1 LERFKKLFSSPG
13 RVAVAGAP
21 EGFDALVLARLARES
36 AAPAILHVA
45 EDEARMA
52 RMADSLRFFAPALDV
67 LTFPAWD
74 CLPYDR
80 VSPNSEAV
88 ARRIETLTRLA
99 GPEPAPT
106 PLVVVT
112 TVSAVLQ
119 RVPPRETFRG
129 AVFAAG
135 RGDRLAL
142 SDLTGYLARN
152 GYVRAETVREPGEFA
167 LRGGIV
173 DLFPPGC
180 AEPLRLDLF
189 GDTIEDIRSFDP
201 VTQRSDR
208 KLDGF
213 ALKPV
218 SEVPLTEESIAR
230 FRSGYRELFGAVT
243 GEDPVYEGVSEGRR
257 PAGIEHWLPLFF
269 ERLETL
275 FDYLPGAAVT
285 LDPHAGDSGEARFET
300 IADYFAARQQAPAVP
315 GEPPYRPL
323 APDRLYL
330 TRGEWE
336 ELLAPRGVAAF
347 SPFAAPEHA
356 EHTIDAGGRG
366 GRDFADVRAQPDANV
381 FDAVRDAIAAEAGEG
396 RRIAVAC
403 YSEGSR
409 ERIAGLLHDH
419 GIGETVSCESW
430 HQLTHLRPGTTALVV
445 LPLDHGWRA
454 EHTLVLT
461 EQDILGDRLARPSR
475 KRRRAEAFIAEAS
488 NLGEGDLVVHVE
500 HGIGRYEGLVAIE
513 VDRAPHDCLKIVYHG
528 GDKLFVPVE
537 NIEVLSRYGSEESAA
552 DLDKLGGAGWQA
564 RKARVRKRI
573 RDIAGQLLKIAAA
586 RALHEAPALV
596 PPEGLYDEF
605 CARFPYAETEDQ
617 VTAIAETL
625 ADLASG
631 RPMDRLVCGDVG
643 FGKTE
648 VALRAAFVAVMG
660 GVQVAIVTPTTL
672 LSRQHL
678 ATFHRRFEGL
688 PVKIEQLSRLTTA
701 REAARIKRG
710 LGEGA
715 VDIVIGTHALLAK
728 DIAFRNLGLLIVDEE
743 QHFGV
748 VQKERLKDLR
758 ANVHVLTLTATP
770 IPRTLQ
776 MALAG
781 VKEMSLIATPPV
793 DRLAVRTFILPFD
806 PVVVREAIMREHY
819 RGGQAFYVCPRIEDL
834 AGVAE
839 RLKRLVPEVRVAVA
853 HGRMPARQL
862 ESVMSAFYEGGCD
875 VLIATN
881 IIESGLDIPT
891 ANTLVVHRADMFG
904 LAQLYQLR
912 GRIGRSKQRA
922 YAYLTLPQGRV
933 LSPVAQRRL
942 EILHALDSLGA
953 GFSLASHDLDIRGAG
968 NLLGDEQSGHIRE
981 VGIELYQHMLE
992 QAVAEARGAAPV
1004 ADETAWTPQISVGV
1018 PVLIPETYVADLG
1031 VRLGLYRRIANLLD
1045 EPEIESFAA
1054 EMIDRFG
1061 ALPPEVGNLFDI
1073 VTLKRL
1079 CREAG
1084 IERIEAGPKGAV
1096 VAFRDNAF
1104 ADPAGLIDFI
1114 ARNAGTVKLRPD
1126 HRLVVQRSWE
1136 TPPERVAG
1144 VRQLLRQIAEIA
1156 GRASARPCQVKAGAV

>member
-1 LERFKKLFSSPG
+1 LERLKKFFEAPG
-13 RVAVAGAP
+13 RVVIAGAP
-21 EGFDALVLARLARES
+21 EGHDALVLSRLARETG
-36 AAPAILHVA
+36 PCAILHVA

-52 RMADSLRFFAPALDV
+52 RMAECLRFFAPGLDV

-74 CLPYDR
+74 CVPYDR
-80 VSPNSEAV
+80 VSPNGEVV

-99 GPEPAPT
+99 AEPPAA

-129 AVFAAG
+129 AVFLAG
-135 RGDRLAL
+135 LGERLPMAE
-142 SDLTGYLARN
+142 LTAYLARN
-152 GYVRAETVREPGEFA
+152 GYMRAETVREPGEYA

-173 DLFPPGC
+173 DLFPPGSE
-180 AEPLRLDLF
+180 EPLRLDLF
-189 GDTIEDIRSFDP
+189 GDAIENIRSFDP
-201 VTQRSDR
+201 VSQRSDR
-208 KLDGF
+208 KLERF

-218 SEVPLTEESIAR
+218 SEILLSEESIAR
-230 FRSGYRELFGAVT
+230 FRSGYRDLFGAAAP
-243 GEDPVYEGVSEGRR
+243 DDLLYEAVSEGRR
-257 PAGIEHWLPLFF
+257 AAGMEHWLPLFF

-275 FDYLPGAAVT
+275 FDYLPQAAVT
-285 LDPHAGDSGEARFET
+285 LDPHAGDAGEARFET
-300 IADYFAARQQAPAVP
+300 IGDYFAARQTRHP
-315 GEPPYRPL
+315 GEPPYHALP
-323 APDRLYL
+323 PERLYL
-330 TRGEWE
+330 GREEWGRLLGTRAVG
-336 ELLAPRGVAAF
+336 AF
-347 SPFAAPEHA
+347 THFAAPEHA
-356 EHTIDAGGRG
+356 ENTVDAGGRG
-366 GRDFADVRAQPDANV
+366 GRDFADVRAHPDANV
-381 FDAVRDAIAAEAGEG
+381 FDAVRDVIAAEAENA
-396 RRIAVAC
+396 RRTVIAC

-409 ERIAGLLHDH
+409 ERIAGLLRDH
-419 GIGETVSCESW
+419 GIGETAICESW
-430 HQLTHLRPGTTALVV
+430 HKVTHVPAGATALVV
-445 LPLDHGWRA
+445 LPLEHGWSTETA
-454 EHTLVLT
+454 LVLT

-488 NLGEGDLVVHVE
+488 NLGEGDFVVHVE
-500 HGIGRYEGLVAIE
+500 HGIGRYEGLVTIE
-513 VDRAPHDCLKIVYHG
+513 VDRAPHDCLKLVYHG

-537 NIEVLSRYGSEESAA
+537 NIEVLSRYGSEESGAE
-552 DLDKLGGAGWQA
+552 LDKLGGAGWQA

-573 RDIAGQLLKIAAA
+573 RDIADQLLKIAAA
-586 RALHEAPALV
+586 RALHEAPVLT

-605 CARFPYAETEDQ
+605 CARFPFAETEDQ
-617 VTAIAETL
+617 VTAITETI
-625 ADLASG
+625 ADLGSG

-648 VALRAAFVAVMG
+648 VALRAAFIAVMG
-660 GVQVAIVTPTTL
+660 GVQVAVVTPTTL

-678 ATFHRRFEGL
+678 HTFRRRFEGL
-688 PVKIEQLSRLTTA
+688 PVKVEQLSRLTAA
-701 REAARIKRG
+701 REAAKVKRG
-710 LGEGA
+710 LKDGS

-728 DIAFRNLGLLIVDEE
+728 DIAFRNLGLLVVDEE

-748 VQKERLKDLR
+748 VQKERLKQLR

-793 DRLAVRTFILPFD
+793 DRLAVRTFVLPYD
-806 PVVVREAIMREHY
+806 PVVVREAILREHY
-819 RGGQAFYVCPRIEDL
+819 RGGQSFYVCPRIEDL
-834 AGVAE
+834 GGVGD
-839 RLKRLVPEVRVAVA
+839 RLKELVPEVRTAVA
-853 HGRMPARQL
+853 HGRMAARQL
-862 ESVMSAFYEGGCD
+862 ESVMSAFYDGAYD
-875 VLIATN
+875 VLVSTN
-881 IIESGLDIPT
+881 IVESGLDIPT

-922 YAYLTLPQGRV
+922 YAYLTLPPGRV
-933 LSPVAQRRL
+933 LTPVAQRRL

-981 VGIELYQHMLE
+981 VGIELYQDMLE
-992 QAVAEARGAAPV
+992 QAVAEARGAVPLAEE
-1004 ADETAWTPQISVGV
+1004 AGWTPQISVGV

-1031 VRLGLYRRIANLLD
+1031 VRLGLYRRIANLQD
-1045 EPEIESFAA
+1045 EAEIESFAA

-1061 ALPPEVGNLFDI
+1061 PLPPEVGNLFDI
-1073 VTLKRL
+1073 VSLKRM

-1084 IERIEAGPKGAV
+1084 VERIEAGPKGAV
-1096 VAFRDNAF
+1096 IAFRDNKF
-1104 ADPAGLIDFI
+1104 ADPAGLVDFI

-1136 TPPERVAG
+1136 TAGDRVTG

-1156 GRASARPCQVKAGAV
+1156 SRAGAKLVKAGGV